1 MIENQLPNRP
11 LLAPVLPAHPVRR
24 LATHPWLMHYHL
36 LVVLV
41 SVLNLAMLGQGL
53 AADGWWWDTAHRLGT
68 LSRLVLANFAVAVLV
83 RQQYVV
89 NLLFWLATRAPTS
102 WPLAVRW
109 HLGKVYHFGG
119 LHSGCAVAATLW
131 FMVLTGATGA
141 AWWQHEPGVSTPLL
155 AASLSLVLLLAGIVG
170 MALPQVRSR
179 WHNQFELAHRF
190 GGWTALVMFW
200 LHALLFVDAQRGHL
214 PFGEALRASPALWT
228 LIVLSSSIALPWLRL
243 RRVRVEIVRPSMHA
257 AVVRFNHGETPFPGS
272 STAVSRNPL
281 VEWHS
286 FANIP
291 APGEEGFRLIISRA
305 GDWTGRFIEDQPS
318 HVWVKGIT
326 TAGVANIETLFKKVV
341 YVATGSGIGPVL
353 PHLLAQRVP
362 MQLIWSTRSPRKT
375 YGDALVDEILRAQPD
390 ALIWDTD
397 ASGKPDL
404 VGLALAH
411 HRSSHA
417 EAVICIAN
425 QKLTREVVHAMESR
439 GIPAYGAIWDS

>member
-1 MIENQLPNRP
+1 MIENQLQ
-11 LLAPVLPAHPVRR
+11 LAPPLPVHPVRR
-24 LATHPWLMHYHL
+24 LVTHPWLMHYHV

-41 SVLNLAMLGQGL
+41 SVLNLAVLGQGL
-53 AADGWWWDTAHRLGT
+53 AEGGWWWDAPHRQGS
-68 LSRLVLANFAVAVLV
+68 LSKLVLANFALAVLV

-89 NLLFWLATRAPTS
+89 NLLFWLATRAPTR
-102 WPLAVRW
+102 WPLAIRW

-131 FMVLTGATGA
+131 FALLTAASAT
-141 AWWQHEPGVSTPLL
+141 AWWRHQPGVST
-155 AASLSLVLLLAGIVG
+155 ALVVVNVALVALLAGIVV
-170 MALPQVRSR
+170 MALPQIRAR
-179 WHNQFELAHRF
+179 WHNRFELVHRF
-190 GGWTALVMFW
+190 GGWTALALFW
-200 LHALLFVDAQRGHL
+200 AHAFLFVDAQRGVL
-214 PFGEALRASPALWT
+214 PFADALWASPALWT
-228 LIVLSSSIALPWLRL
+228 LIVLSTSIALPWLRL
-243 RRVRVEIVRPSMHA
+243 RKVKVEIVRPSMHA

-305 GDWTGRFIEDQPS
+305 GDWTGDFINDMPS

-353 PHLLAQRVP
+353 PHLLAHRVP

-375 YGDALVDEILRAQPD
+375 YGDALVDEILAAQPD

-397 ASGKPDL
+397 ARGKPDL
-404 VGLALAH
+404 VPLALACL
-411 HRSSHA
+411 RSANA

>member
-1 MIENQLPNRP
+1 MIENEIP
-11 LLAPVLPAHPVRR
+11 LRALVPAHPVRR
-24 LATHPWLMHYHL
+24 MATHPWLMHYHL
-36 LVVLV
+36 LVLLV
-41 SVLNLAMLGQGL
+41 STVNLSVLGQGL
-53 AADGWWWDTAHRLGT
+53 ADGGWWWDTAHRLAS
-68 LSRLVLANFAVAVLV
+68 LSNLVLANFAIAVLV
-83 RQQYVV
+83 RQQYVI
-89 NLLFWLATRAPTS
+89 NGLFWLATRAPTR
-102 WPLAVRW
+102 WPLAIRW

-119 LHSGCAVAATLW
+119 LHSGCAVVATLW
-131 FMVLTGATGA
+131 FIVLTGASTA
-141 AWWQHEPGVSTPLL
+141 AWWQRQPGVSTPLV
-155 AASLSLVLLLAGIVG
+155 AVSTALVLLLVGIVA
-170 MALPQVRSR
+170 MALPQVRTR
-179 WHNQFELAHRF
+179 LHNQFELVHRF
-190 GGWTALVMFW
+190 GGWTALALFW
-200 LHALLFVDAQRGHL
+200 THALLFVDAQRGTR
-214 PFGEALRASPALWT
+214 PFGEALWVSPALWT
-228 LIVLSSSIALPWLRL
+228 LIVLSASIALPWLRL
-243 RRVRVEIVRPSMHA
+243 RKVRVEIVRPSMHA

-305 GDWTGRFIEDQPS
+305 GDWTGRFIEDRPT

-362 MQLIWSTRSPRKT
+362 MQLIWSTKSPRKT
-375 YGDALVDEILRAQPD
+375 YGDALVDEILAAQPD

-397 ASGKPDL
+397 ARGKPDL
-404 VGLALAH
+404 VSLALAC
-411 HRSSHA
+411 HRNTDA